1 MWYSHGY
8 LDHSTEILLMWLKEE
23 SEQAGLKLNIKKQTN
38 KTKIMA
44 SSPITSWQ
52 IEREKV
58 EIVTDFIF
66 WGSKIT
72 ADGECS
78 HEIKDTCSLEG
89 ILWQTRQSIKKQRYH
104 LPTEV
109 HRVKAVV
116 FPVLMCEWGFP
127 SGSVVNNQSAN
138 AGDTGYVGSIPRL
151 GRSLGVQF
159 NSVQSLS
166 RVQLFATPWTK
177 AH

>member
-1 MWYSHGY
+1 
-8 LDHSTEILLMWLKEE
+8 MWLKEE

-78 HEIKDTCSLEG
+78 HEIKDTRSLEG
-89 ILWQTRQSIKKQRYH
+89 IL
-104 LPTEV
+104 
-109 HRVKAVV
+109 
-116 FPVLMCEWGFP
+116 
-127 SGSVVNNQSAN
+127 
-138 AGDTGYVGSIPRL
+138 
-151 GRSLGVQF
+151 
-159 NSVQSLS
+159 
-166 RVQLFATPWTK
+166 
-177 AH
+177 